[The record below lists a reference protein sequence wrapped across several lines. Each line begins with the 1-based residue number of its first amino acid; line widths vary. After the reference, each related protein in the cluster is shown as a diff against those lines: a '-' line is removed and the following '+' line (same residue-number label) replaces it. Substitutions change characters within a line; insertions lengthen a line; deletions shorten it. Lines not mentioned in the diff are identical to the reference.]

1 MNLPTTPIRPSAPA
15 TDLTTLLQQ
24 WRAGSDAA
32 FGQLIDKVYGELKV
46 IATKRLNQMGG
57 QVTLSPS
64 DLLHEALIGIMPTDM
79 DFKNRAH
86 FFATMSLAI
95 RSILVDRARARAA
108 DKRGGDRVRVTLTN
122 IEAVDATSV
131 IDLIAIDEALA
142 KLEALDPRCGQI
154 MHLSY
159 FGGMSGE
166 EIAQLL
172 DVSLSTV
179 KRDLRFAHGWFQKN
193 IAHGT

>member
-1 MNLPTTPIRPSAPA
+1 MNQPSADVS
-15 TDLTTLLQQ
+15 DLTTLLHA
-24 WRAGSDAA
+24 WREGSGTA
-32 FGQLIDKVYGELKV
+32 FGKVIDQVYDELSV
-46 IATKRLNQMGG
+46 IATKRLSQMGG

-64 DLLHEALIGIMPTDM
+64 DLLHEALIGIMPNGM

-122 IEAVDATSV
+122 IEAVNTTSV

-142 KLEALDPRCGQI
+142 KLEALDARCGQI

-172 DVSLSTV
+172 NVSASTV

-193 IAHGT
+193 IAHGS